1 MLKLRTFALF
11 QVLLCS
17 TFLCSVLAQQ
27 GVDEYGRCAVYFS
40 PHGGATDAIITSVNN
55 AKKSVL
61 VQAYSFTSEPIA
73 DVLIQAHK
81 KGVMVQVILDRS
93 QQHQKYSCIDILT
106 AAGVPLSIDAVHAIA
121 HNKVMIIDSETVI
134 TGSFNFT
141 KAAEERNAENLL
153 IVHSKELSARYLSNW
168 RDHQRHSLPYCRQVG
183 LK

>member
-1 MLKLRTFALF
+1 M
-11 QVLLCS
+11 
-17 TFLCSVLAQQ
+17 
-27 GVDEYGRCAVYFS
+27 YFS
-40 PHGGATDAIITSVNN
+40 PRGGATDAIITSVNN

-93 QQHQKYSCIDILT
+93 QQHQKYSCIDIL
-106 AAGVPLSIDAVHAIA
+106 AAGGVPLLIDASHAIA
-121 HNKVMIIDSETVI
+121 HSKIMIIDDKFVI

-153 IVHSKELSARYLSNW
+153 IIHSEQLANQYIRNWQFHQLHSEPFNRTDKNSQRPPLSAKSARW
-168 RDHQRHSLPYCRQVG
+168 RD
-183 LK
+183 